1 MNDSVSFHLSIVIA
15 ALLGLAA
22 AAGLAVHRIYR
33 DNALHMLVRIT
44 CDSPLPCSCWCT
56 E

>member
-1 MNDSVSFHLSIVIA
+1 MNDFSIAIA
-15 ALLGLAA
+15 ALKGLAA
-22 AAGLAVHRIYR
+22 AAVHGIYR

-44 CDSPLPCSCWCT
+44 CDSPLPSSCWCM